1 LARNFLEQLGIGL
14 DDLRNDN
21 LVGQVLLHYQVTE
34 RLGEGGMGVVYRAV
48 DLKLKRT
55 VALKFL
61 PASQAVREDVK
72 QRFMREALASSALD
86 HTNIGTL
93 YSVEETI
100 DGQLFLAM
108 ACYEGPTLGQK
119 MARGP
124 MSAEDAVAVALQAC
138 RGLSAAHK
146 QGVVH
151 RDIKPNNL
159 IFNSQGVL
167 KILDFGLAKL
177 HGSPELT
184 APGSTLGTAAYMAP
198 EQAMGNPTDQRADLW
213 SVGVVLYEMLTGR
226 QLFCGA
232 DLRSTIYTVLSKEP
246 EPIPGLSGLLERV
259 LKKALQKDPEL
270 RYQTADEM
278 IADLEAAQGISFRLG
293 SDDVTSPPIGFDPA
307 PKTVANVKPA
317 PRVRR
322 FVSGLVV
329 LMLVAAAIGL
339 HQRRANPS
347 GRRIAALRLVA
358 LNTEEAAD
366 AASTQALADGLRS
379 QLIAALAD
387 RERANPGLLIVP
399 AAQLA
404 AQHVS
409 DPAAARRTLGAD
421 LAITGSLAVSGD
433 QLRVAL
439 SSVDTATSKVLASQV
454 IEGNKANLP
463 ELSQKMAQASAK
475 MVGLKSAASSPAADP
490 LAGLTAADANTYLAS
505 LGYLQNWDKSANL
518 DAAVAGLERV
528 TKTAPNFAL
537 GFATLADGYRRRY
550 ETTKDIHALESADQN
565 ASRAMQIRSDLPDVV
580 LSIGEVRLLQGR
592 YPEALSN
599 FERVLTLDDRND
611 RAYRGLAKA
620 YAATGLPDKAE
631 QTWQKAVALRPNS
644 ADGHTQFGLF
654 ELYRGNYPRAV
665 VELRR
670 ALDLAPANTRCMSN
684 LGVALLYA
692 GSLDESRKV
701 LQDSIRLEPNYASYT
716 NLGNLDLKQGRYADA
731 AADYENA
738 LEINKS
744 DYRVWSNLAV
754 AYSMTPGQKERAKDG
769 FLRAATLCR
778 EALKANPNDAGILS
792 DLAMFVASEGNERQE
807 PLVLIERAL
816 ALAPQ
821 DTDVQFNAA
830 ETYESLGYRKEALDW
845 VGKLIAAGYPLDDIN
860 QSPVLADLVK
870 DKRYQSLVQAQK
882 K

>member
-1 LARNFLEQLGIGL
+1 M
-14 DDLRNDN
+14 DDLRKDN

-93 YSVEETI
+93 YSVEETT
-100 DGQLFLAM
+100 DGQLFLVM
-108 ACYEGPTLGQK
+108 ACYEGPTLAQK

-124 MSAEDAVAVALQAC
+124 MSADDSVAIALQAC
-138 RGLSAAHK
+138 RGLSVAHK

-151 RDIKPNNL
+151 RDIKPSNL

-198 EQAMGNPTDQRADLW
+198 EQAMGKPTDQRADLW
-213 SVGVVLYEMLTGR
+213 SVGVVLYEMLKGR
-226 QLFCGA
+226 GLFHGS
-232 DLRSTIYTVLSKEP
+232 DLRSTIYAVVSKEP
-246 EPIPGLSGLLERV
+246 EPIPGLPGRLERV
-259 LKKALQKDPEL
+259 LNKVLQKDPER

-278 IADLEAAQGISFRLG
+278 TTDLEAARGSALRLG
-293 SDDVTSPPIGFDPA
+293 SDDVTLPRIGFDPTPRTA
-307 PKTVANVKPA
+307 AKVQPA
-317 PRVRR
+317 PRRR
-322 FVSGLVV
+322 WLVSGLVA
-329 LMLVAAAIGL
+329 LILVAAAIGVWI
-339 HQRRANPS
+339 HERRTAAVSS
-347 GRRIAALRLVA
+347 GRRIAALPLMAV
-358 LNTEEAAD
+358 NTEEAAD

-379 QLIAALAD
+379 QLIAALSD
-387 RERANPGLLIVP
+387 RERANQGLLIVP

-404 AQHVS
+404 AQHVT
-409 DPAAARRTLGAD
+409 DPAGARRTFGAD

-439 SSVDTATSKVLASQV
+439 SSVDTATSKVLASEV
-454 IEGNKANLP
+454 IEGSKANLP
-463 ELSQKMAQASAK
+463 ALSQKMAQASAK
-475 MVGLKSAASSPAADP
+475 MLGLKTAASSPAADP
-490 LAGLTAADANTYLAS
+490 LAGLTPAEANTYLAS
-505 LGYLQNWDKSANL
+505 LGYLEKWDKSANL
-518 DAAVAGLERV
+518 DAAITGLEQV

-537 GFATLADGYRRRY
+537 GFAALADCYRRRY
-550 ETTKDIHALESADQN
+550 ETTKDIHALELADQN
-565 ASRAMQIRSDLPDVV
+565 VSRAMQIRSDLPDVV
-580 LSIGEVRLLQGR
+580 SSLGEVRLLQGR
-592 YPEALSN
+592 YSEALSS

-620 YAATGLPDKAE
+620 YAAMGLPDKAE
-631 QTWQKAVALRPNS
+631 ETWQKAVALHPNS
-644 ADGHTQFGLF
+644 ADAYTQLGLF
-654 ELYRGNYPRAV
+654 ELYRGNYAKAV

-670 ALDLAPANTRCMSN
+670 ALSLAPANARYMSN

-692 GSLDESRKV
+692 GSLAESRKV
-701 LQDSIRLEPNYASYT
+701 LQDSIRLEPNYAGYS
-716 NLGNLDLKQGRYADA
+716 NLGNLDLKQGRYAEA

-738 LEINKS
+738 LEINKT

-769 FLRAATLCR
+769 FLHAATLCR
-778 EALKANPNDAGILS
+778 EALKANPNDAGMLS

-845 VGKLIAAGYPLDDIN
+845 VAKLIAAGYPLDDIN

-870 DKRYQSLVQAQK
+870 DKRYQSIVQAQK

>member
-1 LARNFLEQLGIGL
+1 M
-14 DDLRNDN
+14 DDLRKDN

-61 PASQAVREDVK
+61 PASQAVREEVK
-72 QRFMREALASSALD
+72 ERFMREALASSALD

-93 YSVEETI
+93 YSVEETT
-100 DGQLFLAM
+100 DRQLFLVM
-108 ACYEGPTLGQK
+108 ACYEGPTLAQK

-124 MSAEDAVAVALQAC
+124 MSADDSVAIALQAC
-138 RGLSAAHK
+138 RGLSIAHK

-151 RDIKPNNL
+151 RDIKPSNL

-198 EQAMGNPTDQRADLW
+198 EQAMGNPADQRADLW
-213 SVGVVLYEMLTGR
+213 SVGVVLYEMLKGR
-226 QLFCGA
+226 GLFNGS
-232 DLRSTIYTVLSKEP
+232 DLRSTIYAVVSKEP
-246 EPIPGLSGLLERV
+246 EPIPRLPGLLQEV
-259 LKKALQKDPEL
+259 LSKALQKDPER

-278 IADLEAAQGISFRLG
+278 IAALEAVRGIAFRLG
-293 SDDVTSPPIGFDPA
+293 SDDITLSRIGFDPT
-307 PKTVANVKPA
+307 PKTTAKVQTP
-317 PRVRR
+317 PRRR
-322 FVSGLVV
+322 WLVSGLVALV
-329 LMLVAAAIGL
+329 LVAAAIGL
-339 HQRRANPS
+339 WIHGRRAAAVSS
-347 GRRIAALRLVA
+347 GKRIAALPLMAV
-358 LNTEEAAD
+358 NTENAAD
-366 AASTQALADGLRS
+366 ASSTQALADGLRS
-379 QLIAALAD
+379 QLIAALVD
-387 RERANPGLLIVP
+387 RERDNQGLWIVP
-399 AAQLA
+399 AAQLT
-404 AQHVS
+404 AQHVT
-409 DPAAARRTLGAD
+409 DPAGARRTFGAD
-421 LAITGSLAVSGD
+421 LAITGSLAVSGE
-433 QLRVAL
+433 QLRIVL
-439 SSVDTATSKVLASQV
+439 SSVDTATSKVLASEV
-454 IEGNKANLP
+454 IEGTKANLP
-463 ELSQKMAQASAK
+463 ALSQKMARASTK
-475 MVGLKSAASSPAADP
+475 MLGLKSGASSPAADP
-490 LAGLTAADANTYLAS
+490 LAGLTPADANTYMAS
-505 LGYLQNWDKSANL
+505 IGYLENWDKSANL
-518 DAAVAGLERV
+518 DAAITGLEQV

-537 GFATLADGYRRRY
+537 GFAALADCYRRRY
-550 ETTKDIHALESADQN
+550 ETTKDIHALELADQN
-565 ASRAMQIRSDLPDVV
+565 VSHAMQIRGDLPDVV
-580 LSIGEVRLLQGR
+580 LSLGEVRLLQGR
-592 YPEALSN
+592 YSEALSN
-599 FERVLTLDDRND
+599 FERVVTLDDRND

-631 QTWQKAVALRPNS
+631 ETWQKAVALRPNS
-644 ADGHTQFGLF
+644 ADAYTQLGLF
-654 ELYRGNYPRAV
+654 ELYRSNYAKAV

-670 ALDLAPANTRCMSN
+670 ALSLAPANARYMSN

-692 GSLDESRKV
+692 GSLAESRKV
-701 LQDSIRLEPNYASYT
+701 LQDSIRVEPNYAAYT
-716 NLGNLDLKQGRYADA
+716 NLGNLDLKQGRYAEA

-744 DYRVWSNLAV
+744 DYHVWSNLAV

-769 FLRAATLCR
+769 FLHAATLCR
-778 EALKANPNDAGILS
+778 EALKANPNDAGMLS
-792 DLAMFVASEGNERQE
+792 DLAMFVASEGDERQE

-845 VGKLIAAGYPLDDIN
+845 VAKLITAGYPLDDIN

-870 DKRYQSLVQAQK
+870 DKRYQSIVQAQK

>member
-1 LARNFLEQLGIGL
+1 L
-14 DDLRNDN
+14 DDLKNGN

-34 RLGEGGMGVVYRAV
+34 CLGEGGMGVVYRAV

-55 VALKFL
+55 VAVKFL

-86 HTNIGTL
+86 HANIGTL
-93 YSVEETI
+93 YAVEETT
-100 DGQLFLAM
+100 DGQLFLVM
-108 ACYEGPTLGQK
+108 ACYEGPTLTQK

-124 MSAEDAVAVALQAC
+124 MSADDAVAIALQAC
-138 RGLSAAHK
+138 RGLTVAHK

-151 RDIKPNNL
+151 RDIKPSNL

-213 SVGVVLYEMLTGR
+213 SVGVVLYEMITGR
-226 QLFCGA
+226 GLFRRL
-232 DLRSTIYTVLSKEP
+232 DMRSTIYAVVSKEP
-246 EPIPGLSGLLERV
+246 EPIAGLPGPLQRV
-259 LKKALQKDPEL
+259 LHKALQKDPER

-278 IADLEAAQGISFRLG
+278 IADLEAARGIPFRLD
-293 SDDVTSPPIGFDPA
+293 SDNVTLSQIALEPTA
-307 PKTVANVKPA
+307 ASAMKVVPA
-317 PRVRR
+317 PRMRWLI
-322 FVSGLVV
+322 SGLVALLV
-329 LMLVAAAIGL
+329 VAAAFGIWL
-339 HQRRANPS
+339 HERRVAAVPS
-347 GRRIAALRLVA
+347 GRRIAALPLMAV
-358 LNTEEAAD
+358 NTEDAAG

-387 RERANPGLLIVP
+387 RERANQGLLVVP
-399 AAQLA
+399 AAQLS
-404 AQHVS
+404 AQHVT
-409 DPAAARRTLGAD
+409 DPAGARRTLGAE

-439 SSVDTATSKVLASQV
+439 SSVDTATSKVLASEV
-454 IEGNKANLP
+454 IEGSKANLP
-463 ELSQKMAQASAK
+463 ALSQKMAQASAK
-475 MVGLKSAASSPAADP
+475 MLGLKTASSPAADP
-490 LAGLTAADANTYLAS
+490 LAGLTPTDANTYLAS
-505 LGYLQNWDKSANL
+505 LGYLENWDKSANL
-518 DAAVAGLERV
+518 NAAIAGLEQV

-537 GFATLADGYRRRY
+537 GFAALADCYRRRY
-550 ETTKDIHALESADQN
+550 ETTKDIHALELADQN
-565 ASRAMQIRSDLPDVV
+565 VSRAMQIRNDLPDVV
-580 LSIGEVRLLQGR
+580 LSLGEVRVLQGK
-592 YPEALSN
+592 YSEALSD

-631 QTWQKAVALRPNS
+631 ETWQKAVALRPNS
-644 ADGHTQFGLF
+644 ADGHTQLGLF
-654 ELYRGNYPRAV
+654 ELYRGNYAKAV

-670 ALDLAPANTRCMSN
+670 AVSLAPANTKCMSN

-692 GSLDESRKV
+692 GSLDESREV
-701 LQDSIRLEPNYASYT
+701 LQNSIRLEPNYASYA
-716 NLGNLDLKQGRYADA
+716 NLGNLDLKQGRYAEA

-754 AYSMTPGQKERAKDG
+754 AYSRTPGQKERAKDG
-769 FLRAATLCR
+769 FLHAATLCR
-778 EALKANPNDAGILS
+778 EALKANPNDAAMLS

-821 DTDVQFNAA
+821 DTNVQFNAA

-845 VGKLIAAGYPLDDIN
+845 VAKLIAAGYPLDDIN

-870 DKRYQSLVQAQK
+870 DKRYQSIVQAQK

>member
-1 LARNFLEQLGIGL
+1 L
-14 DDLRNDN
+14 DDLKNDN

-61 PASQAVREDVK
+61 PASQAIREDVK

-93 YSVEETI
+93 YAVEETT
-100 DGQLFLAM
+100 DGQLFLVM
-108 ACYEGPTLGQK
+108 ACYEGPTLAQK

-124 MSAEDAVAVALQAC
+124 MSAEDAVAIALQAC
-138 RGLSAAHK
+138 RGLSLAHK

-151 RDIKPNNL
+151 RDIKPGNL
-159 IFNSQGVL
+159 IFNSQGTL

-184 APGSTLGTAAYMAP
+184 TPGSTLGTAAYMAP
-198 EQAMGNPTDQRADLW
+198 EQALGNPTDQRADLW

-226 QLFCGA
+226 GLFRKS
-232 DLRSTIYTVLSKEP
+232 DMRSTIYAVVSKEP
-246 EPIPGLSGLLERV
+246 EPIPGLPGPLERV
-259 LKKALQKDPEL
+259 LHKALQKDPER

-278 IADLEAAQGISFRLG
+278 IADLEAARGIPFRVD
-293 SDDVTSPPIGFDPA
+293 SDDVTLTQITPQPNPPPA
-307 PKTVANVKPA
+307 TEAEQT
-317 PRVRR
+317 PRMRW
-322 FVSGLVV
+322 
-329 LMLVAAAIGL
+329 LVAGVAFLVIAAVGIGIWF
-339 HQRRANPS
+339 HQRQASAVPS
-347 GRRIAALRLVA
+347 GKRVAALPLMVV
-358 LNTEEAAD
+358 NSEDAAG

-379 QLIAALAD
+379 QLITALAD
-387 RERANPGLLIVP
+387 RERANQGLLVVP

-404 AQHVS
+404 AQHVA
-409 DPAAARRTLGAD
+409 DPASARRALGAD
-421 LAITGSLAVSGD
+421 IAITGSLAVSGD
-433 QLRVAL
+433 QLRVTV
-439 SSVDTATSKVLASQV
+439 SSIDTASSKVLASEV
-454 IEGNKANLP
+454 IEGTKANLP
-463 ELSQKMAQASAK
+463 ALSQKMAQASAK
-475 MVGLKSAASSPAADP
+475 MLGLKTSASSPPSDP
-490 LAGLTAADANTYLAS
+490 LAGLAPADANTYLAS
-505 LGYLQNWDKSANL
+505 LGYLENWDKSANL
-518 DAAVAGLERV
+518 DAAIAGMAQV
-528 TKTAPNFAL
+528 TKNSPNFAL
-537 GFATLADGYRRRY
+537 GFAALADGYRRRY
-550 ETTKDIHALESADQN
+550 EATKDVQALELADQN
-565 ASRAMQIRSDLPDVV
+565 VSRAMQIRSDLPDVL
-580 LSIGEVRLLQGR
+580 LSAGEVRLLQGR
-592 YPEALSN
+592 NSEAVTD
-599 FERVLTLDDRND
+599 FEQVLAIDDRND

-631 QTWQKAVALRPNS
+631 EAWQKAVALRPNS
-644 ADGHTQFGLF
+644 ADGHNQLGLF
-654 ELYRGNYPRAV
+654 ELYRGNYAKAV
-665 VELRR
+665 LELRR
-670 ALDLAPANTRCMSN
+670 ASGLAPANVKFMSN

-692 GSLDESRKV
+692 GSLDESRKA
-701 LQDSIRLEPNYASYT
+701 LQESIRLEPNYASYS
-716 NLGNLDLKQGRYADA
+716 NLGNLDLKQGRYAEA

-754 AYSMTPGQKERAKDG
+754 AYSKTPGQKERAKDG
-769 FLRAATLCR
+769 FLHAAKLCR
-778 EALKANPNDAGILS
+778 EALQANPNDAVMLS

-845 VGKLIAAGYPLDDIN
+845 VAKLIAAGYPLDDIN
-860 QSPVLADLVK
+860 GSPVLADLIK
-870 DKRYQSLVQAQK
+870 DKRYQSILQAQK

>member
-1 LARNFLEQLGIGL
+1 M
-14 DDLRNDN
+14 DDLKNGN

-34 RLGEGGMGVVYRAV
+34 CLGEGGMGVVYRAV

-55 VALKFL
+55 VAVKFL

-86 HTNIGTL
+86 HANIGTL
-93 YSVEETI
+93 YAVEETT
-100 DGQLFLAM
+100 DGQLFLVM
-108 ACYEGPTLGQK
+108 ACYEGPTLTQK

-124 MSAEDAVAVALQAC
+124 MSADDAVAIALQAC
-138 RGLSAAHK
+138 RGLTVAHK

-151 RDIKPNNL
+151 RDIKPSNL

-213 SVGVVLYEMLTGR
+213 SVGVVLYEMITGR
-226 QLFCGA
+226 GLFRRL
-232 DLRSTIYTVLSKEP
+232 DMRSTIYAVVSKEP
-246 EPIPGLSGLLERV
+246 EPIAGLPGPLQRV
-259 LKKALQKDPEL
+259 LHKALQKDPER

-278 IADLEAAQGISFRLG
+278 IADLEAARGIPFRLD
-293 SDDVTSPPIGFDPA
+293 SDNVTLSQIALEPTA
-307 PKTVANVKPA
+307 ASAMKVVPA
-317 PRVRR
+317 PRMRWLI
-322 FVSGLVV
+322 SGLVALLV
-329 LMLVAAAIGL
+329 VAAAFGIWL
-339 HQRRANPS
+339 HERRVAAVPS
-347 GRRIAALRLVA
+347 GRRIAALPLMAV
-358 LNTEEAAD
+358 NTEDAAG

-387 RERANPGLLIVP
+387 RERANQGLLVVP
-399 AAQLA
+399 AAQLS
-404 AQHVS
+404 AQHVT
-409 DPAAARRTLGAD
+409 DPAGARRTLGAE

-439 SSVDTATSKVLASQV
+439 SSVDTATSKVLASEV
-454 IEGNKANLP
+454 IEGSKANLP
-463 ELSQKMAQASAK
+463 ALSQKMAQASAK
-475 MVGLKSAASSPAADP
+475 MLGLKTASSPAADP
-490 LAGLTAADANTYLAS
+490 LAGLTPTDANTYLAS
-505 LGYLQNWDKSANL
+505 LGYLENWDKSANL
-518 DAAVAGLERV
+518 NAAIAGLEQV

-537 GFATLADGYRRRY
+537 GFAALADCYRRRY
-550 ETTKDIHALESADQN
+550 ETTKDIHALELADQN
-565 ASRAMQIRSDLPDVV
+565 VSRAMQIRNDLPDVV
-580 LSIGEVRLLQGR
+580 LSLGEVRVLQGK
-592 YPEALSN
+592 YSEALSD

-631 QTWQKAVALRPNS
+631 ETWQKAVALRPNS
-644 ADGHTQFGLF
+644 ADGHTQLGLF
-654 ELYRGNYPRAV
+654 ELYRGNYAKAV

-670 ALDLAPANTRCMSN
+670 AVSLAPANTKCMSN

-692 GSLDESRKV
+692 GSLDESREV
-701 LQDSIRLEPNYASYT
+701 LQNSIRLEPNYASYA
-716 NLGNLDLKQGRYADA
+716 NLGNLDLKQGRYAEA

-754 AYSMTPGQKERAKDG
+754 AYSRTPGQKERAKDG
-769 FLRAATLCR
+769 FLHAATLCR
-778 EALKANPNDAGILS
+778 EALKANPNDAAMLS

-821 DTDVQFNAA
+821 DTNVQFNAA

-845 VGKLIAAGYPLDDIN
+845 VAKLIAAGYPLDDIN

-870 DKRYQSLVQAQK
+870 DKRYQSIVQAQK